1 MSVLVY
7 GVLLII
13 AALLIHLIVWRLHL
27 PKKQTNALLMIF
39 SLVIVSGIL
48 VILRYP
54 CLIKWSIYSSKNI
67 FEIFQL
73 FLLYTAIS
81 VSYILSYPAIEADSP
96 TLIIIRAVFETGAAG
111 LDKSSLERIAD
122 NDLLILPRIKDM
134 VFDRMV
140 YIKDGKYRLMP
151 KGLIMARL
159 FLFYRNIIKGEKGG

>member
-39 SLVIVSGIL
+39 SLVIVSGVL

-54 CLIKWSIYSSKNI
+54 GLIKWSIYSSKNI

-73 FLLYTAIS
+73 FLLYTTIS